1 MISGESLYKSYGIIK
16 ALRGVSF
23 NVSKGEIF
31 GIVGPDGAGKSTMM
45 KICATTMEPDSG
57 RLIIDRKDV
66 SRNLYSAREK
76 IAYMPQKF
84 GLYEDLTVEE
94 NAYFFAK
101 LYGVSKN
108 LIPSRLKRLY
118 DFSNLGQFKERKAGA
133 LSGGMKQKL
142 GLICCLVHTPEI
154 LVLDEPTNGVDPVS
168 RREFWAILYDLLVEG
183 VAIIVSTAY
192 LDEAERCGRL
202 ALLHNGSFMAV
213 DTVQNVKRS
222 AGSKC
227 ISIVSDNSA
236 QIESLLIKKGRLTG
250 ISRTGNTLRLFA
262 DDAGGIRGV
271 SRILE
276 KNKIQQYKIQKT
288 DARLED
294 CFLKLTAENT
304 ELRP

>member
-1 MISGESLYKSYGIIK
+1 MISASSLHKNYGTVK
-16 ALRGVSF
+16 ALRGISF

-45 KICATTMEPDSG
+45 KICATTMQPDSG
-57 RLIIDRKDV
+57 TLIIDGKDV
-66 SRNLYSAREK
+66 SQNLYSVREK

-101 LYGVSKN
+101 LYGVSKS
-108 LIPSRLKRLY
+108 IVSSRLKRLY

-142 GLICCLVHTPEI
+142 GLICCLVHTPEL

-192 LDEAERCGRL
+192 LDEAERCSRL

-222 AGSKC
+222 AGKDC
-227 ISIVSDNSA
+227 ISIEAKHPA
-236 QIESLLIKKGRLTG
+236 QIESVLTKKGKLTG

-262 DDAGGIRGV
+262 DDAGGIRGIE
-271 SRILE
+271 RLL
-276 KNKIQQYKIQKT
+276 KANKMQSYRIQKIN
-288 DARLED
+288 ARLED
-294 CFLKLTAENT
+294 CFLKLTAKRT
-304 ELRP
+304 VLQP